1 MNVEMSYDQ
10 ISKLAYQTCQWW
22 NSVFVQA
29 KRFINASENNDEMP
43 WDDSNATFIADRL
56 FLIMAIYHSFEGI
69 KKLNIEL
76 QRENDFSLDPVVKS
90 LDNIVNFETIK
101 QLRNMNEH
109 GLDYL
114 IGKGRAKNYYETT
127 VETATRKIHTNAGMT
142 IVWGDEDL
150 FLFGGLLFSVG
161 NHHVQRQGG
170 GGGQHRQPSESLLFS
185 DPHRQKRKHR
195 GIYPGKRQRPHEP
208 GIPSRAEYSGNRY
221 RFL

>member
-1 MNVEMSYDQ
+1 MKKYDEIMNVEMSYDQ

-150 FLFGGLLFSVG
+150 FLFGKVPIDKLLLAMKDQFPLVK
-161 NHHVQRQGG
+161 NKLEEIFIHTW
-170 GGGQHRQPSESLLFS
+170 F
-185 DPHRQKRKHR
+185 RK
-195 GIYPGKRQRPHEP
+195 KT
-208 GIPSRAEYSGNRY
+208 
-221 RFL
+221 